1 MDRDERKEVDTLKQ
15 KVQEISEQQRMTRK
29 IANVKYIAVEFDYK
43 QYKNGEKEVNDAI
56 SHGYEVIDNYIKAL
70 ESIFSIISECEKGKD
85 IESMLDGPVCH
96 DGFKRLN

>member
-56 SHGYEVIDNYIKAL
+56 SHGYEVIENYKTESGIVVVLGLYRFGAVYWFLRTLWL
-70 ESIFSIISECEKGKD
+70 E
-85 IESMLDGPVCH
+85 
-96 DGFKRLN
+96 